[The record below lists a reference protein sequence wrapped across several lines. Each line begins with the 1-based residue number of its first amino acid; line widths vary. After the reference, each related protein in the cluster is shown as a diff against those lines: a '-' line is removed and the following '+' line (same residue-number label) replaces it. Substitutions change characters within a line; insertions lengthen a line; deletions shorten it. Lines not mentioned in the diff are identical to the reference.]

1 MPADIEK
8 QMPKAVWIDLDDAP
22 ELDDKFFERAG
33 EYQGERLIKLGH
45 LGGIDK
51 KNFKCCA
58 SINSLTNLCKSIQLL
73 TIFSIHYRFYAN

>member
-8 QMPKAVWIDLDDAP
+8 QMPKAAWIDPDDAP
-22 ELDDKFFERAG
+22 ELDGKFFECAG

-51 KNFKCCA
+51 KISTA
-58 SINSLTNLCKSIQLL
+58 VRQ
-73 TIFSIHYRFYAN
+73 SIH

>member
-1 MPADIEK
+1 MDWNNNSDKPVDIEN

-51 KNFKCCA
+51 KN
-58 SINSLTNLCKSIQLL
+58 
-73 TIFSIHYRFYAN
+73 